1 MAVARAVDLV
11 WAEAF
16 CAGFAE
22 VFAAALVAVS
32 GFVDLASAAFFAVL
46 LAVLFD
52 ALDESGG
59 FLADP
64 LASFVEDLTCSLDGG
79 AAAAV
84 CIQIPND
91 VAATSESTQS
101 GAVGRRRREGGCD
114 VNGRSSNRGP
124 R

>member
-1 MAVARAVDLV
+1 MDLV

-64 LASFVEDLTCSLDGG
+64 LASFVEDLTCSSGG
-79 AAAAV
+79 RLRCQRAILQSWSAMTGAL
-84 CIQIPND
+84 IQSRSQTD
-91 VAATSESTQS
+91 SYT
-101 GAVGRRRREGGCD
+101 R
-114 VNGRSSNRGP
+114 NGQ
-124 R
+124 